1 MSLYKCSCLSSQCGF
16 KSLKELVTMFDGKVP
31 IVAALEG
38 GYDTKVTLS
47 VSFIHHLIFKLRF

>member
-1 MSLYKCSCLSSQCGF
+1 MVLNHNQY
-16 KSLKELVTMFDGKVP
+16 LKELVTMFDGKVP

>member
-1 MSLYKCSCLSSQCGF
+1 
-16 KSLKELVTMFDGKVP
+16 MFDGKVP

-47 VSFIHHLIFKLRF
+47 VSFIHPLDFQT